1 MIFDTH
7 AHYTDKRFEE
17 DRDSLLLSMK
27 DHGVGQIVEVGAGI
41 SSTRDAV
48 ALAHRYDFVYA
59 SVGIHPE
66 EIEQL
71 TEQHMDWFKELA
83 ADEKVIAVGE
93 IGLDYYYDEPER
105 SLQKQWFERQLEL
118 AKEVNLPVIIH
129 SRDAAQDTL
138 EIMKAHHAEEIGG
151 VIHCFSYSTEMAETY
166 LNMGFFLGIGGV
178 VTFKNSRK
186 LKEVVEMAP
195 LDRLVLET
203 DAPYLTPVPYRGK
216 RNASLY
222 LPYVAQEIARLKGVS
237 EEEVV
242 RVTEENARK
251 LYRLEQQED

>member
-41 SSTRDAV
+41 SSTRDVV

-151 VIHCFSYSTEMAETY
+151 VIHCFSYGTEMAETY

-222 LPYVAQEIARLKGVS
+222 LPYVAQEIARLKGIS